1 MDVRSLKKDVQRG
14 AATIEDVLD
23 AVLRLDR
30 RVRHLVSEND
40 RLRRRLAQYEPEAA
54 QESSPEADAGKADHK
69 ASRYSLEDEE
79 RRRGKRPVEQGVRT
93 GRMPTSEKWPQAARY
108 EDLYPTGAPVPAC
121 ELAAQRVVWRI
132 EQGQAVLVG
141 YRLHRGPD
149 GTLADVPDVLPRG
162 EFDLQIVLTVAFL
175 TYVVH
180 VSLDQVCALV
190 RYFWGLPL
198 AKSQADALLN
208 QLARR
213 WQPEFDRL
221 CELLA
226 LSLVVYTD
234 ETSWSLAHQSSTA
247 WVFSTP
253 RHTVLTFGCD
263 KSRATRDRVLP
274 PDVFRG
280 VLVSDDHALYHDRER
295 AQKCWAHLLRKAI
308 RLVLLYPENT
318 TYGAFLDELL
328 ALYRE
333 AQRRRQD
340 ARLGADG
347 RSRLAEEFNVRVRNL
362 CHPHCWGSRRTP
374 RTPHARDF
382 RNLANE
388 LYRLAEADE
397 LFTFVRDLAVEPTNN
412 VSERK
417 LRGPAQD
424 RKAGRTSRSHRG
436 ARRRSIISS
445 VLESLRQN
453 LPDFRLSAMLSEVL
467 RWLRTGRSLFARQLQ
482 ALRRQRVRAA
492 FDTG

>member
-1 MDVRSLKKDVQRG
+1 LYPAG
-14 AATIEDVLD
+14 AA
-23 AVLRLDR
+23 
-30 RVRHLVSEND
+30 
-40 RLRRRLAQYEPEAA
+40 
-54 QESSPEADAGKADHK
+54 
-69 ASRYSLEDEE
+69 
-79 RRRGKRPVEQGVRT
+79 
-93 GRMPTSEKWPQAARY
+93 
-108 EDLYPTGAPVPAC
+108 PAEC

-141 YRLHRGPD
+141 YRVYRGPD
-149 GTLADVPDVLPRG
+149 GRRAAVPDVLPRG

-175 TYVVH
+175 AYVVH

-208 QLARR
+208 QLARQ

-234 ETSWSLAHQSSTA
+234 ETSWSVAHQSSTA

-253 RHTVLTFGCD
+253 RHTLLTFGCD
-263 KSRATRDRVLP
+263 KSRTTRDHVLP
-274 PDVFRG
+274 PEVFRG

-340 ARLGADG
+340 GRLGPGG
-347 RSRLAEEFNVRVRNL
+347 RDRLADEFNRRVRDL
-362 CHPHCWGSRRTP
+362 CHPHCWGCRRAP
-374 RTPHARDF
+374 RAPHARDF

-424 RKAGRTSRSHRG
+424 RKAGRTSRSAQG
-436 ARRRSIISS
+436 ARRRSVISS

-453 LPDFRLSAMLSEVL
+453 LREFRLSTVLPEVL
-467 RWLRTGRSLFARQLQ
+467 RWLRTGRSLFTRQLQ
-482 ALRRQRVRAA
+482 ALRRQHVRTA